1 MIESEIKNQQ
11 LAPGSR
17 RDTNAR
23 QRILGSAETIF
34 ATHGFD
40 GTSLR
45 QIARAAD
52 VPQAL
57 VSYHFEGK
65 AGLYRAIFE
74 LRSPMI
80 VDQRLAGLQLA
91 QTETDPDK
99 RLELVVKALIVPM
112 INLRNTEKNASFAR
126 ILAREVSDPNNN
138 ERKIIKDFFDPVAR
152 EMIKAIGEA
161 LPDRSLEEI
170 HWGYHTLLGAM
181 IYAMSDA
188 GRIANLSGGR
198 CDPDD
203 AASTTEHLVA
213 LLHAALKHGR
223 VRKKH

>member
-1 MIESEIKNQQ
+1 MVETKTDGR
-11 LAPGSR
+11 GSGRGAR
-17 RDTNAR
+17 RDTSAR
-23 QRILGSAETIF
+23 QRILSSAETIF
-34 ATHGFD
+34 ASHGFA
-40 GTSLR
+40 GASLR

-57 VSYHFEGK
+57 VSYHFAGK
-65 AGLYRAIFE
+65 DGLYRAIFE

-91 QTETDPDK
+91 QTEMDTDK

-126 ILAREVSDPNNN
+126 ILAREVSDPNNT
-138 ERKIIKDFFDPVAR
+138 ERKIIHDFFDPVAR

-161 LPDRSLEEI
+161 LPDRSLEEV

-188 GRIANLSGGR
+188 GRIAHLSGGR

-213 LLHAALKHGR
+213 LLYAALKHGR